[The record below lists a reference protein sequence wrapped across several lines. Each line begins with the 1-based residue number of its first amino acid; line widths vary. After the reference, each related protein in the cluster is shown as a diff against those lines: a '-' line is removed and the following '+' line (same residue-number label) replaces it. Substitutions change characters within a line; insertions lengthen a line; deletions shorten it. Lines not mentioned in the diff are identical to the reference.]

1 MERLNMSNKQNKQ
14 NKQTKEMLNRL
25 KRPAMDTITFNVNT
39 ALKLDVFD
47 ILKELKVIDKVTDK
61 EVCVTMTMFLVD
73 SMEELLK
80 REQAI
85 KETESKKGK
94 RTG

>member
-1 MERLNMSNKQNKQ
+1 MSNKQNKQ